1 MNRFAKLLEK
11 LLFTPSRNAKII
23 AMAEYFE
30 NTPDPDRGFALGAI
44 TRDLSLNN
52 LKPTQLRTL
61 TKSRVDPE
69 LFDMSYDYVGD
80 MAETISLIWPKDT
93 NHVLEKQRLPQLGEL
108 ISALQTKSKI
118 ALQTYVT
125 ELLDC
130 ASVTERWAIIK
141 MVTGGLRV
149 GVSARLAKTSLAEY
163 SGKDLTEIEKI
174 WHGIAV
180 PYTEL
185 FSWLDGLADRPC
197 IAPDQIF
204 HPLMLSNP
212 IDAQHDFDC
221 LNPVDYEA
229 EWKWDGIRVQLL
241 LNAFASSE
249 TAGKNLKKQA
259 KTRVFSR
266 SGDDIS
272 LAFPDITETS
282 DGHAVLDGELLIGCP
297 TFSEPMSRF
306 GILDL
311 PKIKYVPKPFNYL
324 QQRLNRKAANKK
336 HLRELPAFVRVYD
349 MLFEGKTDIRD
360 QPLYERR
367 NRLEI
372 FLKRFNNPRLDFSES
387 LSFSSWATL
396 SHLRDQG
403 ADRFGY
409 EGVMIKKRDSK
420 YIPGRKKGHWFK
432 WKRDPCILDTIML
445 YAQRG
450 HGRRSSFYSDFTFGI
465 WNDNEI
471 LPIGKA
477 YSGFTD
483 VELQQLDKWVR
494 GNTINRFGP
503 VREVQKT
510 LVVELA
516 FDSAHVSSRHK
527 SGIALRFPRI
537 NRIRWDKPAKEAD
550 TLENVKALLR

>member
-1 MNRFAKLLEK
+1 MKKFSKLLEK

-30 NTPDPDRGFALGAI
+30 NAPDPDRGFALGAI
-44 TRDLSLNN
+44 TRDLNLNN

-61 TKSRVDPE
+61 TKSLVDPE

-80 MAETISLIWPKDT
+80 LAETISLIWPKYPSDAP
-93 NHVLEKQRLPQLGEL
+93 EKQELPQLGEV
-108 ISALQTKSKI
+108 ISTFQTKSKI
-118 ALQTYVT
+118 ELQTYVT
-125 ELLDC
+125 ELLDS

-174 WHGIAV
+174 WHGIEV
-180 PYTEL
+180 PYIEL
-185 FSWLDGLADRPC
+185 FSWLDGLADRPR

-221 LNPVDYEA
+221 LNPMDYEA

-241 LNAFASSE
+241 FNTLASSE
-249 TAGKNLKKQA
+249 TAGKNKYKQA
-259 KTRVFSR
+259 KARVFSR

-272 LAFPDITETS
+272 LAFPDITETIH
-282 DGHAVLDGELLIGCP
+282 GHAVLDGELLIGCP
-297 TFSEPMSRF
+297 IFSESMSRF
-306 GILDL
+306 GILEL
-311 PKIKYVPKPFNYL
+311 PEIKCSPKPFNYL
-324 QQRLNRKAANKK
+324 QQRLNRRAANRK

-360 QPLYERR
+360 RPLYERR

-372 FLKRFNNPRLDFSES
+372 FLKSFNNPRLDFSES
-387 LSFSSWATL
+387 LSFRSWATL
-396 SHLRDQG
+396 SRLRDQG
-403 ADRFGY
+403 ADRYGY
-409 EGVMIKKRDSK
+409 EGVMIKKRNSQ
-420 YIPGRKKGHWFK
+420 YIPGRIKGNWFK

-483 VELQQLDKWVR
+483 VELQELDKWVR
-494 GNTINRFGP
+494 SNTVNRFGP

-516 FDSAHVSSRHK
+516 FDSAHFSSRHK

-550 TLENVKALLR
+550 TLENVKAFIR

>member
-61 TKSRVDPE
+61 TKTHVDPE

-80 MAETISLIWPKDT
+80 MAETISLIWPKHT

-108 ISALQTKSKI
+108 ISVLQTKSKI

-241 LNAFASSE
+241 LNAFAISE
-249 TAGKNLKKQA
+249 TAGKNPEKHA

-282 DGHAVLDGELLIGCP
+282 HGHAVLDGELLIGCP
-297 TFSEPMSRF
+297 TFSEPMGRF

-465 WNDNEI
+465 WSNNEI

-494 GNTINRFGP
+494 KNTINRFGP

-537 NRIRWDKPAKEAD
+537 NRIRWDKPAEEAD
-550 TLENVKALLR
+550 TLENVKALIR

>member
-1 MNRFAKLLEK
+1 MKRFAKLLEN

-23 AMAEYFE
+23 AMVEYFE

-52 LKPTQLRTL
+52 LKPAQLRTL
-61 TKSRVDPE
+61 TKSRVDPG

-80 MAETISLIWPKDT
+80 MAETISLIWPKHPSHEL
-93 NHVLEKQRLPQLGEL
+93 NRQELPQLGEL
-108 ISALQTKSKI
+108 ISTLQTKSKI
-118 ALQTYVT
+118 ELQDYVT

-174 WHGIAV
+174 WHGISV

-185 FSWLDGLADRPC
+185 FSWLDGLADRPR

-212 IDAQHDFDC
+212 IDAQRDFDC
-221 LNPVDYEA
+221 LNPMDYEA

-241 LNAFASSE
+241 LNTLVTTE
-249 TAGKNLKKQA
+249 TAGENHDKQA

-272 LAFPDITETS
+272 FAFPDITETLH
-282 DGHAVLDGELLIGCP
+282 GHAVLDGELLIGCP
-297 TFSEPMSRF
+297 IFSEPMSRF

-311 PKIKYVPKPFNYL
+311 PKINYLPKPFNYL
-324 QQRLNRKAANKK
+324 QQRLNRRVANKK

-360 QPLYERR
+360 RPLYERR
-367 NRLEI
+367 DRLEI
-372 FLKRFNNPRLDFSES
+372 FLKSFNNPRLDFSAS
-387 LSFSSWATL
+387 LSFSSWAKL
-396 SHLRDQG
+396 SNLRDQG
-403 ADRFGY
+403 ADRYGY
-409 EGVMIKKRDSK
+409 EGVMIKKRDSQ
-420 YIPGRKKGHWFK
+420 YIPGRTKGHWFK
-432 WKRDPCILDTIML
+432 WKRDPCILDTVML

-471 LPIGKA
+471 VPIGKA

-494 GNTINRFGP
+494 SNTVNRFGP

-516 FDSAHVSSRHK
+516 FDSAHFSSRHK

-550 TLENVKALLR
+550 TLENVRALIR

>member
-1 MNRFAKLLEK
+1 MKRFAKLLEK
-11 LLFTPSRNAKII
+11 LLFTPSRNAKITV
-23 AMAEYFE
+23 MAEYFQ

-44 TRDLSLNN
+44 TRDLNFNN
-52 LKPTQLRTL
+52 LKPVQLRAL
-61 TKSRVDPE
+61 TKSRVDSE
-69 LFDMSYDYVGD
+69 LFDISYDYVGD
-80 MAETISLIWPKDT
+80 MAETIALIWPKHPS
-93 NHVLEKQRLPQLGEL
+93 NARKKQKLPRLDEF
-108 ISALQTKSKI
+108 IAALQTKSKI
-118 ALQTYVT
+118 EIQTYVT

-130 ASVTERWAIIK
+130 ATVTERWAIIK

-149 GVSARLAKTSLAEY
+149 GVSARLAKTSLAQY
-163 SGKDLTEIEKI
+163 SNKDLTEIEKI
-174 WHGIAV
+174 WHGIV
-180 PYTEL
+180 MPYTEL
-185 FSWLDGLADRPC
+185 FSWLDGLTDKPS

-212 IDAQHDFDC
+212 IDTEHDFDR
-221 LNPVDYEA
+221 LDPTDYEA

-241 LNAFASSE
+241 LNALTLAEPS
-249 TAGKNLKKQA
+249 GKNHDKQPKA
-259 KTRVFSR
+259 RVFSR
-266 SGDDIS
+266 TGDDIS

-282 DGHAVLDGELLIGCP
+282 LGHAVLDGELLIGCP
-297 TFSEPMSRF
+297 TFTEPITRS
-306 GILDL
+306 GKLDL
-311 PKIKYVPKPFNYL
+311 PKINFKPQPFNYL
-324 QQRLNRKAANKK
+324 QQRLNRRAANKK

-367 NRLEI
+367 NRLKI
-372 FLKRFNNPRLDFSES
+372 FLRSFNNPRLDFSES

-396 SHLRDQG
+396 SDLRDKG
-403 ADRFGY
+403 ADRYGY

-420 YIPGRKKGHWFK
+420 YIPGRTKGPWFK
-432 WKRDPCILDTIML
+432 WKRDPCVLDTIML

-483 VELQQLDKWVR
+483 FELQKLDKWVR
-494 GNTINRFGP
+494 SNTINRFGP

-516 FDSAHVSSRHK
+516 FDSAHLSSRHK

-550 TLENVKALLR
+550 TLEIAKMLIR